1 MCASFIY
8 FAFVAIWSNA
18 IDSAEQRM
26 QFVASI
32 NTQVGVLTLGIA
44 SDCHIGPVHADNR
57 RKHPD
62 NPTNDGSNALVAES
76 LASAHSFVMLC
87 TVAPFGAAKLAVC
100 RWHRYPHYPHR
111 AVAQIFGTGWFISR
125 FGETFGLVM
134 VPLVCTSGM
143 MVYASEQQDPPET
156 RSPFF
161 FGFFLGP

>member
-44 SDCHIGPVHADNR
+44 ADFDTGPCYDAQNISDTCC
-57 RKHPD
+57 
-62 NPTNDGSNALVAES
+62 SEL
-76 LASAHSFVMLC
+76 LLC
-87 TVAPFGAAKLAVC
+87 AAVTDI
-100 RWHRYPHYPHR
+100 RYPHR

-143 MVYASEQQDPPET
+143 MVYANEQQDPPENQ
-156 RSPFF
+156 SPFF
-161 FGFFLGP
+161 FLVFFGT